1 VTAVAAL
8 SPGFADPVRD
18 SQRCFRRLLDAMS
31 RPGRIVEIDAAATPS
46 AGLSPAAAALALTLA
61 DIDAP
66 VWLGGT
72 AAEAAAWIRFH
83 TGAAVVADPRAALF
97 AFADRGAIPDLRRL
111 DAGTDEYP
119 DRSTTLVVE
128 VAHLDAGGPIAL
140 RGPGIEDVHRVAIDG
155 PDAAFW
161 RLRAELHELFPRGI
175 DVVFTC
181 GTRVLGL
188 PRTTRAEV

>member
-1 VTAVAAL
+1 MAAL
-8 SPGFADPVRD
+8 SPGFTDPVRD
-18 SQRCFRRLLDAMS
+18 SQRCFRRLLDAMA
-31 RPGRIVEIDAAATPS
+31 RPGRIAEIDAVSTPP

-66 VWLGGT
+66 VWLGGA

-83 TGAAVVADPRAALF
+83 TGAAVVADPRDSLF
-97 AFADRGAIPDLRRL
+97 AFADRSAIPDLLHL

-119 DRSTTLVVE
+119 DRATTLVVE
-128 VAHLDAGGPIAL
+128 VANLAADGPIAL

-161 RLRAELHELFPRGI
+161 QRRAGMHELFPRGI
-175 DVVFTC
+175 DMIFTC
-181 GTRVLGL
+181 GTRALGL
-188 PRTTRAEV
+188 PRTTRVEA

>member
-1 VTAVAAL
+1 MTATATL
-8 SPGFADPVRD
+8 LPGFRDPVRD

-31 RPGRIVEIDAAATPS
+31 RPGRIAEIDAIVAPP

-66 VWLGGT
+66 VWLGGAT
-72 AAEAAAWIRFH
+72 ADAAPWIRFH
-83 TGAAVVADPRAALF
+83 TGASVVAEPSTALF
-97 AFADRGAIPDLRRL
+97 AFADAGAMPDLRQL

-128 VAHLDAGGPIAL
+128 VRDLSAEGPIAL
-140 RGPGIEDVHRVAIDG
+140 RGPGIETVHRVAIDG

-161 RLRAELHELFPRGI
+161 QRRTELHELFPRGI

-181 GTRVLGL
+181 GTRALGL
-188 PRTTRAEV
+188 PRTTRVEV